1 MKRVLRFQVVG
12 GYTSALYGFT
22 MNIQQMLGLQLV
34 NAAAAGTTAASVAN
48 AFRITKV
55 KVWQIDFTTIP
66 AGTAN
71 TLTLTWL
78 GNAQG
83 LGLTE
88 TVTAVGT
95 AAIPAHISSSPPL
108 ESECSMWHNFVSATN
123 NGTVPLFSIAGLTTD
138 DVVDIHFDYIP
149 GSLYD
154 PVAKSGVPLASSQQV
169 WTISAIQA
177 GYYVQNLPL
186 AGTMGAAT
194 LLSPVGLASVSPTA
208 VTYV

>member
-1 MKRVLRFQVVG
+1 MKRVLRFQVIG
-12 GYTSALYGFT
+12 GYTSSPVGFT

-34 NAAAAGTTAASVAN
+34 NAAATGTTAASVAN

-55 KVWQIDFTTIP
+55 KVWQIDNTSTP
-66 AGTAN
+66 AGTA

-83 LGLTE
+83 LGITE

-95 AAIPAHISSSPPL
+95 TAIPAHISSTPPL
-108 ESECSMWHNFVSATN
+108 ESECSMWHNYVSATN
-123 NGTVPLFSIAGLTTD
+123 NGTALLFSIFGLTTD
-138 DVVDIHFDYIP
+138 DIVDIHFDYIP

-169 WTISAIQA
+169 WTIPAIQA
-177 GYYVQNLPL
+177 GHYVQNLPL